1 MLPVEGDTVSIKI
14 ARKYEKENNQADT
27 ITHVD
32 VKQKRESIEMEI
44 NDKISRLENIN
55 LIAYGMQTY
64 FVMVMGSCFILS
76 MHLFLEI
83 KTGDIKE
90 VTISASNFL
99 DYYKAVLIVAN
110 ALMSIFIIVKMFIT
124 EIEGCKYKELLLFT
138 LGVVI
143 SNILV
148 MVFPPFILVILPLP
162 WHLLSIWIRHS
173 LNKI

>member
-1 MLPVEGDTVSIKI
+1 
-14 ARKYEKENNQADT
+14 
-27 ITHVD
+27 
-32 VKQKRESIEMEI
+32 MET

-55 LIAYGMQTY
+55 LIAYGMQNY
-64 FVMVMGSCFILS
+64 FVMIMGSCFILV

-90 VTISASNFL
+90 VTVSASNFL
-99 DYYKAVLIVAN
+99 DYYKVVLILAN

-124 EIEGCKYKELLLFT
+124 EIEGCKYKELILFI

-148 MVFPPFILVILPLP
+148 MGFTPLILVILPLP
-162 WHLLSIWIRHS
+162 WHLLNIWIRHS
-173 LNKI
+173 LKKI